1 MRKSSARRFSG
12 YAPQVARRSPLE
24 MLKELRR
31 RAHDRQRSELAS
43 RAQAEKAAAAREA
56 QARGAL
62 LAAASA
68 AQSARGQEA
77 QRLEQRGITA
87 AEGQW
92 RLAWERA
99 LRQNQEQLAQDL
111 DQAMQTRH
119 AASAEQ
125 EQAQGA
131 LSRADAELKQVEGR
145 LDQQAL
151 ALRRGLERTEQEAQ
165 DEAALRRFLERG
177 GA

>member
-1 MRKSSARRFSG
+1 
-12 YAPQVARRSPLE
+12 
-24 MLKELRR
+24 MLKELRQ

-43 RAQAEKAAAAREA
+43 RIQAEKDAAAREIE
-56 QARGAL
+56 ARRAL

-68 AQSARGQEA
+68 AQSARGEEA
-77 QRLEQRGITA
+77 QRLQQNGITA

-99 LRQNQEQLAQDL
+99 LRQNQEQLARDL
-111 DQAMQTRH
+111 DQAMQTRR
-119 AASAEQ
+119 AASAEE
-125 EQAQGA
+125 EQARGA
-131 LSRADAELKQVEGR
+131 LSFTDAELKQVEGR
-145 LDQQAL
+145 LDQQTL

-165 DEAALRRFLERG
+165 DEASLRRFLERK

>member
-1 MRKSSARRFSG
+1 
-12 YAPQVARRSPLE
+12 
-24 MLKELRR
+24 MLKELRQ
-31 RAHDRQRSELAS
+31 RAHDRQRSELVS
-43 RAQAEKAAAAREA
+43 RIQAEKDAVGRELEAR
-56 QARGAL
+56 RAL

-68 AQSARGQEA
+68 AQSARDREA
-77 QRLEQRGITA
+77 RRLEQNGITA

-99 LRQNQEQLAQDL
+99 LRQNQEQLARDL
-111 DQAMQTRH
+111 DQAMRTRR
-119 AASAEQ
+119 AAGADQ

-145 LDQQAL
+145 LDQQTL
-151 ALRRGLERTEQEAQ
+151 ALRRGVERTEQEAQ
-165 DEAALRRFLERG
+165 DEAALRRFLERT

>member
-1 MRKSSARRFSG
+1 
-12 YAPQVARRSPLE
+12 
-24 MLKELRR
+24 MLKELRQ

-43 RAQAEKAAAAREA
+43 RIQAEKAAAAREL
-56 QARGAL
+56 QARQAL
-62 LAAASA
+62 LEAAEA

-77 QRLEQRGITA
+77 QRLEHDGITA

-92 RLAWERA
+92 RLAWERS

-111 DQAMQTRH
+111 DQAMHTRR
-119 AASAEQ
+119 AASADQ
-125 EQAQGA
+125 EQARGA
-131 LSRADAELKQVEGR
+131 LSQADAELKQVEGR

-165 DEAALRRFLERG
+165 DEASLRRFLERR